1 MEKNEQAMK
10 NVELDSQAA
19 HEERKPY
26 EKPRIIFRQPI
37 EFRAIVC
44 EQSGG
49 GKGQSSCTYTFS

>member
-1 MEKNEQAMK
+1 MEKNEQAME
-10 NVELDSQAA
+10 NVQPNDQAA

-49 GKGQSSCTYTFS
+49 GKGQSNCTVAFS